1 MKRKRTPQGHELRKQ
16 LAEYLADK
24 GHTPFEVYV
33 LLGYSLRDFQY
44 QVNNPFLSSHE
55 RRLINDDA
63 YREEEIT
70 KLVREMYASKDQ
82 SSKGTLY

>member
-1 MKRKRTPQGHELRKQ
+1 MKRNRFSQDHKLRKQ

-24 GHTPFEVYV
+24 GYTPFEICV
-33 LLGYSLRDFQY
+33 LKGYSLRDFQY
-44 QVNNPFLSSHE
+44 QVNNPFLSSQE
-55 RRLINDDA
+55 KRLINDDA

-70 KLVREMYASKDQ
+70 NLVQEMYASKDQ